1 MRCVVMPNERQPCK
15 MRYGNVIPSP
25 PLQRYVANF
34 LWRLWE
40 GSISLAPPNVSLAR
54 ILPED
59 STSWC
64 PLDARE
70 SQLSSPFEEA
80 RP

>member
-1 MRCVVMPNERQPCK
+1 MRCVVMPNERQPCE

-34 LWRLWE
+34 LWRLRGE
-40 GSISLAPPNVSLAR
+40 SISLAPPKVSPVR

-59 STSWC
+59 SVPWC
-64 PLDARE
+64 PFNARE
-70 SQLSSPFEEA
+70 SQPPSPFEEA
-80 RP
+80 HP

>member
-1 MRCVVMPNERQPCK
+1 

-25 PLQRYVANF
+25 PLQRYVANL
-34 LWRLWE
+34 LWRLWGE
-40 GSISLAPPNVSLAR
+40 SISLAPPNVSLAR

-59 STSWC
+59 STSWY